1 MPIAY
6 WPPEAVQYPKDDVVN
21 TLEVYH
27 AIIGAPAKNL
37 HDVAF
42 QSHVAFCLHLGAI
55 NGLRTALHQLNHGA
69 LDPQG
74 LHRAIGKATRG
85 VTAIKRMAQTT
96 VEG

>member
-1 MPIAY
+1 M
-6 WPPEAVQYPKDDVVN
+6 K
-21 TLEVYH
+21 
-27 AIIGAPAKNL
+27 AIPRATAH
-37 HDVAF
+37 HDLDTIR
-42 QSHVAFCLHLGAI
+42 LHLQAI

-85 VTAIKRMAQTT
+85 VTAIKRLAAVGQQ